1 MERVQEKR
9 GKKCGRECSFVFLLA
24 LERKTG
30 RTCPQMA
37 FLFSSPRDKHSPKHE
52 GTFVESHTPPDG
64 ISAFHLAGEEKDP
77 RWCLFGLSPS
87 LLLRPALNSSPPPP
101 RLYCRFDNCGVV
113 ARVGSG
119 GEREMAAGPASSM
132 SSEEEAPSTP
142 PFLPLV
148 PAFKPPFSHRSGIE
162 EFQGQD
168 STICLFLRWKLTMLI
183 TCSTLYD
190 FFSP

>member
-1 MERVQEKR
+1 MGGNALSVFFCLHPEK
-9 GKKCGRECSFVFLLA
+9 
-24 LERKTG
+24 KTG

-37 FLFSSPRDKHSPKHE
+37 FLFSSPRDQHSPKHE

-64 ISAFHLAGEEKDP
+64 ISACHLAGEEKDP

-87 LLLRPALNSSPPPP
+87 LLLRPALNSSPPP

-142 PFLPLV
+142 PFLLLV
-148 PAFKPPFSHRSGIE
+148 PAFKPPFSHRSGRE
-162 EFQGQD
+162 
-168 STICLFLRWKLTMLI
+168 
-183 TCSTLYD
+183 
-190 FFSP
+190 